1 MCYTVVV
8 VQTWRGEGNGCGFTS
23 RRSGLCSLRDQVTF
37 GRVTKTGQ
45 RKCTSQKRYD
55 PCLVLLSGEGNCF
68 QEELTH
74 LPLLISHGEWMP
86 FLQYCLLHTG
96 VKGLRNLN
104 HIYYTHK
111 CIFTNSQL
119 TCNSC

>member
-1 MCYTVVV
+1 MYI
-8 VQTWRGEGNGCGFTS
+8 
-23 RRSGLCSLRDQVTF
+23 RDQVTF

-45 RKCTSQKRYD
+45 RKGTSQKRYD
-55 PCLVLLSGEGNCF
+55 PCLLLLSGEGNCF

-104 HIYYTHK
+104 QYVILTRFN
-111 CIFTNSQL
+111 IFITLSSPIRNSL
-119 TCNSC
+119 VTTVWFTSKGSIVSLHLSEISLLC